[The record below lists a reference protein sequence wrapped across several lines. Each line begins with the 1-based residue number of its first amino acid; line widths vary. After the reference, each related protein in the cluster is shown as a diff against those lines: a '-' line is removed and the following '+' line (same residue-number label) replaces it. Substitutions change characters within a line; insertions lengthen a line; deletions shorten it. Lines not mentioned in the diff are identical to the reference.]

1 VPKVIG
7 IGIAVVFTMIL
18 LVQANSRAAKF
29 APDGSDW
36 IGKQAPDLTP
46 GDWINSPP
54 LSLAELRGKV
64 VLLEFWTFGCY
75 NCLNTL
81 PHIKE
86 WHKKYSNAK
95 FKIIGVHTPEF
106 DREKALKVVKGE
118 IARLGISYPVVTDND
133 YTTWNRYNQQYWPVM
148 YLLDKQGTIRYVHI
162 GEGNY
167 EETEGQIASLIAEP

>member
-1 VPKVIG
+1 MKKNQVIT
-7 IGIAVVFTMIL
+7 VFMVLTIL
-18 LVQANSRAAKF
+18 TAHRLWSTSSSSQSE
-29 APDGSDW
+29 W
-36 IGKQAPDLTP
+36 IGKRAPEFAK

-95 FKIIGVHTPEF
+95 FKIIGVHTPES
-106 DREKALKVVKGE
+106 DREKDLKVVKWE
-118 IARLGISYPVVTDND
+118 TARLGISYPIVTDND
-133 YTTWNRYNQQYWPVM
+133 YSTWNRYNQQYWPVM

-167 EETEGQIASLIAEP
+167 EETEEQIASLIAEP